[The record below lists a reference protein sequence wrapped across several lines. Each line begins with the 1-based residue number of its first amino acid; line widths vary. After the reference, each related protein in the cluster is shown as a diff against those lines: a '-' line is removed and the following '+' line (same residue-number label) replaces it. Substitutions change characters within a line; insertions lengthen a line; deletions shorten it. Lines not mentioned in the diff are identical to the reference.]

1 MALSIGSLKKLSS
14 THLVTDLELLRSR
27 STLVLRGIAMDL
39 AVNITRQPY
48 DFDNLLGGI
57 MVLAD
62 EYEELKRERKKAR
75 LQILQEE
82 LERLEN
88 E

>member
-1 MALSIGSLKKLSS
+1 MTKKRNQISVTLTEAS
-14 THLVTDLELLRSR
+14 TVAYDS
-27 STLVLRGIAMDL
+27 
-39 AVNITRQPY
+39 TRQPSY
-48 DFDNLLGGI
+48 DFDSLLGGI

-82 LERLEN
+82 LEHLEN